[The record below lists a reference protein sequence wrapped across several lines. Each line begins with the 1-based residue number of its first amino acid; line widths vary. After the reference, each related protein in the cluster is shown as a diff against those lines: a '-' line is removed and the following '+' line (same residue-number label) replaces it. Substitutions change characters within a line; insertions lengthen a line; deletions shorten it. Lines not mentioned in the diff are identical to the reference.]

1 MIEVRL
7 LRSDEAQVLAHV
19 AAQVFDNPVDPKQT
33 AAFLADP
40 RHHIAV
46 AIDSGLVVGFAS
58 GVDYLHPDK
67 PPELWINEVGVAP
80 SHQGQGLGKRLMACL
95 LAQGET
101 LGCASAW
108 VLTEQGNR
116 PARALYEAAGGV
128 RAPEESDADGQ
139 VVLYAFGSVS
149 DAEDTGSA

>member
-1 MIEVRL
+1 MIEVRML
-7 LRSDEAQVLAHV
+7 QANETQVLAHV
-19 AAQVFDNPVDPKQT
+19 VDDVFDNPVDPQQT

-46 AIDSGLVVGFAS
+46 AIDSGQVVGFAS

-67 PPELWINEVGVAP
+67 PPEFWINEVGVAP

-95 LAQGET
+95 LMHGET

-116 PARALYEAAGGV
+116 PARALYEAAGGA
-128 RAPEESDADGQ
+128 REPDESDSDGQ
-139 VVLYAFGSVS
+139 VVLYVFGSVS
-149 DAEDTGSA
+149 DADGAGSS

>member
-1 MIEVRL
+1 MIEVRVL
-7 LRSDEAQVLAHV
+7 GSGEGQVLAHV
-19 AAQVFDNPVDPKQT
+19 AADVFDNPVDPQQA

-46 AIDSGLVVGFAS
+46 AIDAGQVVGFAS

-80 SHQGQGLGKRLMACL
+80 SHRGQGLGKRLMACL
-95 LAQGET
+95 LAHGAT

-116 PARALYEAAGGV
+116 PARALYEAAGGM
-128 RAPEESDADGQ
+128 REPDQSDSHGQ
-139 VVLYAFGSVS
+139 VVLYAFSTS
-149 DAEDTGSA
+149 MA

>member
-1 MIEVRL
+1 MIEVRVL
-7 LRSDEAQVLAHV
+7 GSDEAQVLAHV
-19 AAQVFDNPVDPKQT
+19 AADVFDNPVDPQQT

-46 AIDSGLVVGFAS
+46 AIDAGQVVGFAS

-95 LAQGET
+95 LDHGRT
-101 LGCASAW
+101 LGCANAW
-108 VLTEQGNR
+108 VLTDHGNAA
-116 PARALYEAAGGV
+116 ARSLYVAAGGV
-128 RAPEESDADGQ
+128 REPDENDADGQ
-139 VVLYAFGSVS
+139 VVLYTFSHSIA
-149 DAEDTGSA
+149 

>member
-1 MIEVRL
+1 MIEVRIL
-7 LRSDEAQVLAHV
+7 QSDEAPVLAHV
-19 AAQVFDNPVDPKQT
+19 AADVFDNPVDPLQT

-46 AIDSGLVVGFAS
+46 AIDAGQVVGFAS

-67 PPELWINEVGVAP
+67 PPELWINEAGVAP

-95 LAQGET
+95 LAHGRAI
-101 LGCASAW
+101 GCGSAW

-116 PARALYEAAGGV
+116 PARALYAASGGV
-128 RAPEESDADGQ
+128 REPDESDSDAQ
-139 VVLYAFGSVS
+139 VVLYTFSTSMA
-149 DAEDTGSA
+149 

>member
-1 MIEVRL
+1 MIEVRVL
-7 LRSDEAQVLAHV
+7 GSDEAQVLAHV
-19 AAQVFDNPVDPKQT
+19 AADVFDNPLDPQQT

-46 AIDSGLVVGFAS
+46 AIDAGQVVGFAS

-95 LAQGET
+95 LAHGET

-128 RAPEESDADGQ
+128 REPDDSDADGQ
-139 VVLYAFGSVS
+139 VVLYAFRTSMV
-149 DAEDTGSA
+149 

>member
-1 MIEVRL
+1 MIEVRML
-7 LRSDEAQVLAHV
+7 QVDEARVLAQV
-19 AAQVFDNPVDPKQT
+19 ADDVFDNPVDPQQA

-40 RHHIAV
+40 RHHLAV
-46 AIDSGLVVGFAS
+46 AIDAGQVVGFAS

-67 PPELWINEVGVAP
+67 PPELCINEVGVAP
-80 SHQGQGLGKRLMACL
+80 SHQGRGLGKRLMACL
-95 LAQGET
+95 LAHGET

-128 RAPEESDADGQ
+128 REPDESDADGQ

-149 DAEDTGSA
+149 DADSAGSA